1 MLDSSTVRWL
11 RFLLLAS
18 FPAFFAVHAA
28 AAPVDRATFE
38 IRVRG
43 HVVGRE
49 AMNVDAAGDSLAIT
63 SSTTQLLGPVGA
75 DSLIKQ
81 LAMSVDSY
89 DLNLR
94 NYASAQRFRGHFVT
108 RGLSLHDTVFT
119 SYRDQDGRGTG
130 DTFARPPGQLFVID
144 PGTFASFDLV
154 CRMLRGRAF
163 EKRSINLVVLGP
175 SDTVLATPLVDQGS
189 RALKQGKRTV
199 MARHLTLGEE
209 PGAYH
214 LWMGRDGHLLRLEQ
228 EPSGLHVER
237 VLSAPRRRV
246 ARAT

>member
-11 RFLLLAS
+11 RFLFLAS
-18 FPAFFAVHAA
+18 FPAFFAVHTAA

-94 NYASAQRFRGHFVT
+94 NYA
-108 RGLSLHDTVFT
+108 
-119 SYRDQDGRGTG
+119 Y
-130 DTFARPPGQLFVID
+130 
-144 PGTFASFDLV
+144 
-154 CRMLRGRAF
+154 
-163 EKRSINLVVLGP
+163 E
-175 SDTVLATPLVDQGS
+175 GS
-189 RALKQGKRTV
+189 
-199 MARHLTLGEE
+199 
-209 PGAYH
+209 
-214 LWMGRDGHLLRLEQ
+214 
-228 EPSGLHVER
+228 
-237 VLSAPRRRV
+237 
-246 ARAT
+246 